1 VLESNSKSCDHFH
14 LVHRIEVVVGI
25 HQIEVVVGTHQMMV
39 EVEVSTIL
47 VVVDIVVQIEQ
58 S

>member
-1 VLESNSKSCDHFH
+1 VLESNSKSCDHFR
-14 LVHRIEVVVGI
+14 LVHQIEVVVGI
-25 HQIEVVVGTHQMMV
+25 HQIEVVVGTHQMVV
-39 EVEVSTIL
+39 EVEVRTIL